1 MRNRIRKSECG
12 SAAVTSVADP
22 FNSDPALQVHPDPD
36 TGFADQKIE
45 KKMNYL
51 FFIKKNCSL
60 LIHK

>member
-1 MRNRIRKSECG
+1 VEATVI
-12 SAAVTSVADP
+12 VADP